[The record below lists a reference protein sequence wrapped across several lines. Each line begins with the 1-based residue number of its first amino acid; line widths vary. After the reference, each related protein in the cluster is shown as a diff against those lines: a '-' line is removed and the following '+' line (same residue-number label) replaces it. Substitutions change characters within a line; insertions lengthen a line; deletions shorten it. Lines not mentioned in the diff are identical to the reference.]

1 MKQLFALLGVLL
13 ALYAVSCVVT
23 GSVVV
28 KWGPGARRFRREEDP
43 RRFWTGVGVYALLAL
58 ALVLVF

>member
-1 MKQLFALLGVLL
+1 VRQFFVLLRLLL
-13 ALYAVSCVVT
+13 ALYVVSCVVT

-28 KWGPGARRFRREEDP
+28 KWGPGARRFRRDEDP
-43 RRFWTGVGVYALLAL
+43 QQFWAGVGVYTLLAL

>member
-1 MKQLFALLGVLL
+1 MRQFFVLLGLLL
-13 ALYAVSCVVT
+13 ALYVVSCVVT

-28 KWGPGARRFRREEDP
+28 KWGPGARRFRRDDDP
-43 RRFWTGVGVYALLAL
+43 RQFWAGVGVYTLLAL